1 MRPRLVVVGSAN
13 MDLVVKAERIPA
25 PGETVLGGAFVRA
38 AGGKGANQAVAAA
51 RLGAEVQFVACV
63 GIDEFGDTLTS
74 EMESAGVHI
83 DLLRRDRT
91 EPTGVALI
99 GVDGQGR
106 NAIIVA
112 PGANHRLLPS
122 DIAAAHCA
130 IETAYAVVVQLE
142 IPMDTVE
149 AAVDAARAAGT
160 KVILNP
166 APVRESSPLSDALL
180 AKVDFLTPNEHEA
193 AHILGCSLADMVDW
207 QDAALQLQAKGIGAV
222 VITLGELGCVI
233 ADRQGARAIPA
244 VPANAIDTTAAGD
257 CFTGAMA
264 VGLAEGLS
272 LDDATR
278 FASRAA
284 ALSVTRLGAQPS
296 LPTRAEVDGLTAPP

>member
-51 RLGAEVQFVACV
+51 RLGAEVRFVGCV
-63 GIDEFGDTLTS
+63 GTDEFGDTLAA

-122 DIAAAHCA
+122 DIAAARCA

-193 AHILGCSLADMVDW
+193 AHILGCSLADIVDW
-207 QDAALQLQAKGIGAV
+207 PEAAIRLRAKGIGAV
-222 VITLGELGCVI
+222 VITLGELGCVL
-233 ADRQGARAIPA
+233 ADHQGARAIPA
-244 VPANAIDTTAAGD
+244 VSATPIDTTAAGD

-272 LDDATR
+272 LDDAAR